1 MEIKAVAVV
10 AHPDDCVIFAR
21 PFIESYPQF
30 DWSILYLTYKEDDD
44 RAKEVAQY
52 WNDKNINTMFLGFK
66 DDYYDLESDQLNF
79 WSLSDAEAQI
89 QSALHDAQLVL
100 THNENGEYGHPHH
113 RAVHYAVQSLSVPQ
127 VYFANEDNKTDR
139 IEITSL
145 LDLKKFPI
153 HKDVINQIKELNIG
167 RYIVTSAAR
176 EIINENTNTRKHSL
190 RIK

>member
-30 DWSILYLTYKEDDD
+30 NWSILYLTYSENDD
-44 RAKEVAQY
+44 RAKEVSQY
-52 WNDKNINTMFLGFK
+52 WNEKNISTSFLGFK
-66 DDYYDLESDQLNF
+66 DDYKDLESNQLNF
-79 WSLSDAEAQI
+79 WSLGEVEAQI

-100 THNENGEYGHPHH
+100 THNEDGEYGHPHH
-113 RAVHYAVQSLSVPQ
+113 QAVHYAVQSLSVPQ
-127 VYFANEDNKTDR
+127 VYFANEGNKTDK
-139 IEITSL
+139 IEITSK

-153 HKDVINQIKELNIG
+153 HKDVISEFKELNIG

-176 EIINENTNTRKHSL
+176 EIINENINTR
-190 RIK
+190 